1 MPAKK
6 QKNRHGTK
14 DVQIKTDNIRTIE
27 LRRQIMLKVD
37 PLRKAMRLANG
48 QRVKGMTRRPNNSEI
63 ISAIYKLLDKYLP
76 DLKAMEINEG
86 EGKPL
91 TIRIVGGLPGI

>member
-6 QKNRHGTK
+6 LKNRHATK

-27 LRRQIMLKVD
+27 LRRQIAMQLD
-37 PLRKAMRLANG
+37 PLAKVIRLANG
-48 QRVKGMTRRPNNSEI
+48 QRVKGMRRRPSDDQI
-63 ISAIYKLLDKYLP
+63 INAIYKLLDKYLP
-76 DLKAMEINEG
+76 DLKAIELNEG

-91 TIRIVGGLPGI
+91 TIQIIGGLPGI